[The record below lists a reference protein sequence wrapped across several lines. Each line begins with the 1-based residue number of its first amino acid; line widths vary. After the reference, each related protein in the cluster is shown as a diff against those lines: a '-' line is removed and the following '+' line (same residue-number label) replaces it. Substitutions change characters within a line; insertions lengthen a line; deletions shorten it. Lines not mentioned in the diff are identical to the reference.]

1 MSMKKEEVVIFGAGL
16 VGSLLSIY
24 MVKAGFRVTVYE
36 KRSDPRK
43 TNLYAGRSINLALSI
58 RGIRALETVGL
69 SEDLKKMV
77 IPMKGRRMHD
87 VEGNLTFQPYGKE
100 GQYINS
106 ISRGGLNER
115 LVMRAEELGVSVLFD
130 HKCVEVDLDNTRATI
145 QGDGQLFDI
154 EADVMFGADGAFSAM
169 RQSFLK
175 QDRFSYEQ
183 YYIEHG
189 YKELSI
195 PPATN
200 GDFAIAPD
208 GLHIWPRG
216 NFMLIAL
223 PNLDKSF
230 TCTLFFPFEGDPSF
244 QSIQNAQD
252 IDQFFK
258 KYFPD
263 TLDLIPDLI
272 DQYTSNP
279 TSSLVTVRCYPWV
292 KERCMMLGDASH
304 AIVPFYG
311 QGMNSGFEDCYLFD
325 ELARSHGYD
334 WGTVLGAFQKTRKKD
349 ADAIADLALKNFVE
363 MRDHVADER
372 FLVQKKVEALL
383 HELYP
388 QEWTPQYTMVTFSH
402 APYSEAWNRGNLQH
416 KVIQP
421 FLTQDVINNPE
432 TIDHE
437 GVINALRSVL

>member
-1 MSMKKEEVVIFGAGL
+1 MKKEEVVIFGAGL

-24 MVKAGFRVTVYE
+24 LVKAGFKVTVYE

-43 TNLYAGRSINLALSI
+43 SNQYAGRSINLALSV
-58 RGIRALETVGL
+58 RGIRALQAVGL
-69 SEDLKKMV
+69 GDDLESMV

-87 VEGNLTFQPYGKE
+87 LEGNLTFQPYGKD
-100 GQYINS
+100 GQFINS

-115 LVMRAEELGVSVLFD
+115 LVTKAESLGVDVLFD
-130 HKCVEVDLDNTRATI
+130 HRCSEVDLEATRATI
-145 QGDGQLFDI
+145 ENNGKTFSI

-169 RQSFLK
+169 RQSFLR
-175 QDRFSYEQ
+175 QDRFNYQQ

-195 PPATN
+195 PPTKD

-230 TCTLFFPFEGDPSF
+230 TVTLFFPFEGEPSF
-244 QSIQNAQD
+244 DSVNGEEGVK
-252 IDQFFK
+252 QFFEE
-258 KYFPD
+258 YFPD
-263 TLDLIPDLI
+263 TLELIPDLTE
-272 DQYTSNP
+272 QFLTNP
-279 TSSLVTVRCYPWV
+279 TSSLVTVKCYPWN
-292 KERCMMLGDASH
+292 KGKCLMLGDAGH

-325 ELARSHGYD
+325 EMAKAHNYNWD
-334 WGTVLGAFQKTRKKD
+334 TVLDLFQQSRKKD

-372 FLVQKKVEALL
+372 FLVQKKVEARL
-383 HELYP
+383 HDLYP
-388 QEWTPQYTMVTFSH
+388 NEWIPQYSMVTFSH
-402 APYSEAWNRGNLQH
+402 TPYLEAWERGNLQNR
-416 KVIQP
+416 VIQP
-421 FLTQDVINNPE
+421 FLTEEVLKNPE
-432 TIDHE
+432 VVDCE
-437 GVINALRSVL
+437 KVMEALRSVL